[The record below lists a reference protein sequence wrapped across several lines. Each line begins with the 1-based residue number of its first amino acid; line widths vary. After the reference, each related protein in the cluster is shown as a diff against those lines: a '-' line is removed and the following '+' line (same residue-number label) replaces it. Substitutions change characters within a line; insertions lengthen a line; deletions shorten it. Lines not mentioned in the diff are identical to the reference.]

1 MPTLEESIA
10 VYRQA
15 IGLRTQRHEILASN
29 IANADT
35 PNFKARDIDFR
46 SAIAAAIDQ
55 RGLKLQTSQQGHF
68 AIPLPGGNGPKLLF
82 RNEYQSAVDGNTVEM
97 DHERSQISDNAIQY
111 QILTQ
116 LLNDEFQ
123 GMRQALTSQQG

>member
-15 IGLRTQRHEILASN
+15 IALRSQRHELLASN

-55 RGLKLQTSQQGHF
+55 RGLKLQTSKQGHF
-68 AIPLPGGNGPKLLF
+68 AVPLKNSNPPLLF
-82 RNEYQSAVDGNTVEM
+82 RHEYQSAVDGNTVEM

-111 QILTQ
+111 QVLTQ

-123 GMRQALTSQQG
+123 RMRNALTSQQG

>member
-15 IGLRTQRHEILASN
+15 IALRSQRHELLASN

-68 AIPLPGGNGPKLLF
+68 AVPLKNSNPPLLF
-82 RNEYQSAVDGNTVEM
+82 RHEYQSAVDGNTVEM

-123 GMRQALTSQQG
+123 GMRQAMTSQQG

>member
-15 IGLRTQRHEILASN
+15 IALRSQRHELLASN

-55 RGLKLQTSQQGHF
+55 RGLKLQTSKQGHF
-68 AIPLPGGNGPKLLF
+68 AVPLKNSNPPLLF
-82 RNEYQSAVDGNTVEM
+82 RHEYQSAVDGNTVEM

-123 GMRQALTSQQG
+123 GMRQAMTSQQG

>member
-1 MPTLEESIA
+1 MPTPLDRLLDLPQA
-10 VYRQA
+10 ALGVRAARQ
-15 IGLRTQRHEILASN
+15 QQLASN

-55 RGLKLQTSQQGHF
+55 RGLKLQTSKQGHF
-68 AIPLPGGNGPKLLF
+68 AVPLKNSNPPLLF
-82 RNEYQSAVDGNTVEM
+82 RHEYQSAVDGNTVEM

-123 GMRQALTSQQG
+123 GMRQAMTSQQG

>member
-15 IGLRTQRHEILASN
+15 IALRSQRHELLASN

-55 RGLKLQTSQQGHF
+55 RGLKLQTSKQGHF
-68 AIPLPGGNGPKLLF
+68 AVPLKNSNPPLLF
-82 RNEYQSAVDGNTVEM
+82 RHEYQSAVDGNTVEM

-116 LLNDEFQ
+116 LLNDEFRE
-123 GMRQALTSQQG
+123 MRQALTSQQG

>member
-15 IGLRTQRHEILASN
+15 IALRSQRHELLASN

-55 RGLKLQTSQQGHF
+55 RGLKLQTSKQGHF
-68 AIPLPGGNGPKLLF
+68 AVPLKNSNPPLLF
-82 RNEYQSAVDGNTVEM
+82 RHEYQSAVDGNTVEM

-123 GMRQALTSQQG
+123 RMRNALTSQQG